1 MKISLSTANELL
13 CVMAA
18 GRILVCSVGFSI
30 ALLFLVFYAQL
41 ILLKSMDNDIGS
53 ARMPVEGFEFAAW
66 KFFKPSIDQPSA
78 ISGNNRFVPTRH
90 RNFYRTSGFIIG
102 LLLLCGDIISQP
114 GPTITKR
121 TQFGGPSV
129 PLKGLVINAIEA

>member
-1 MKISLSTANELL
+1 
-13 CVMAA
+13 MAA
-18 GRILVCSVGFSI
+18 GRILVCSVGFSV

-41 ILLKSMDNDIGS
+41 ILLKSMENDIGS
-53 ARMPVEGFEFAAW
+53 TRAFEFAAW
-66 KFFKPSIDQPSA
+66 KLFKPSIDQLSA

-90 RNFYRTSGFIIG
+90 RNFYSTSGFIIG

-121 TQFGGPSV
+121 TKFGGPSV
-129 PLKGLVINAIEA
+129 PLKGLVINA

>member
-1 MKISLSTANELL
+1 
-13 CVMAA
+13 MAA
-18 GRILVCSVGFSI
+18 GRILVCSVGFSV

-41 ILLKSMDNDIGS
+41 ILLKSMENDIGS
-53 ARMPVEGFEFAAW
+53 ARMPVEAFEFAAW
-66 KFFKPSIDQPSA
+66 KLFKPSIDQLSA

-90 RNFYRTSGFIIG
+90 RNFYSTSGFIIG

-121 TQFGGPSV
+121 TKFGGPSV
-129 PLKGLVINAIEA
+129 PLKGLVINA